1 MNIMRFVIPKSYV
14 EYVTEDSTLRQAV
27 EKMRFHRYVAI
38 PVLDREGKYIG
49 ALRNDDVLK
58 YILDKGNF
66 CSKDA
71 EAIPVTEVIKDG
83 NTAFVY
89 HSASMG
95 ELIEKVKE
103 HNFVPVADDRGCFVG
118 LILRRDILNYLLNF
132 YNRNDGESDKATRL

>member
-14 EYVTEDSTLRQAV
+14 EYVTVESTLRQAV
-27 EKMRFHRYVAI
+27 EKMRYHRYVAI
-38 PVLDREGKYIG
+38 PVLDTDGRYVG

-58 YILDKGNF
+58 YILDKGSFNA
-66 CSKDA
+66 KDA
-71 EAIPVTEVIKDG
+71 EGIPVTEVISDSG
-83 NTAFVY
+83 TSIVY
-89 HSASMG
+89 HNASMG

-132 YNRNDGESDKATRL
+132 YNQIDRGNQ

>member
-1 MNIMRFVIPKSYV
+1 MNIMQFVIPKSYV
-14 EYVTEDSTLRQAV
+14 EHVTEDSTLRQAI

-38 PVLDREGKYIG
+38 PVLDGEGRYIG

-58 YILDKGNF
+58 FILDKGNF
-66 CSKDA
+66 SSKDA
-71 EAIPVTEVIKDG
+71 EGIPVTEVIKD
-83 NTAFVY
+83 TDRSFVY
-89 HSASMG
+89 HSASMS

-132 YNRNDGESDKATRL
+132 YNQVDRGNQ